1 MGRPKAS
8 LPSAAQV
15 RILVALAKARDEGRP
30 APTLRALGDE
40 AGLAAV
46 SSVHHHLHVLRQMGE
61 VTWVDRSMRTL
72 RLTTPD
78 PARVAIAQIA
88 NALGLPVP
96 ASAEDCANLTQQA
109 IQRLS
114 PKKRTRS
121 APKPKP

>member
-30 APTLRALGDE
+30 TPTLRALGDE

-46 SSVHHHLHVLRQMGE
+46 SSVHHHLQVLRQMGE

-88 NALGLPVP
+88 KALGLPTPSTDEEYAELAQAAAKRIGRP
-96 ASAEDCANLTQQA
+96 ARRRPS
-109 IQRLS
+109 
-114 PKKRTRS
+114 S
-121 APKPKP
+121 APTP